1 MGKITVNTGKTIG
14 KIKPMHA
21 VNNNPLKPRSDQTKS
36 CFDDY
41 KAAGI
46 PYARNHD
53 ASHWAGAGREHV
65 VDVNCIFTDFDRDV
79 NDTSAY
85 DFTLTDV
92 YVNTC
97 FEAGAKMYYRLGAS
111 IEHWVKK
118 YNTVP
123 PKDNQK
129 WAEICE
135 HIIMHYN
142 EGWADGFNL
151 GIEYW
156 EIWNEPD
163 LGDEKCWGGTRE
175 EFYELFATS
184 VSYLKNRFPQLK
196 IGGPAVAGI
205 GNPEFMEGL
214 LMRLKKDNIPL
225 DFFSWHLYGND
236 LEWYSGDMKKARNI
250 LDKHGYTKTE
260 SILNEWNYVKDW
272 SDHFVYSIEQ
282 IIGMKGAAFTAA
294 VMLIGQENPLDML
307 MYYDARPSAFNGM
320 FDFYTERPL
329 KGYYPFK
336 MFNNLYKKGAA
347 VETMCDMGDIHAA
360 AAVDKNGGTAT
371 MISYFNDND
380 ELKESKEIEVC
391 FDKAVNASV
400 YLLDEN
406 HTAEKIFGFCGTAV
420 RLALKPN
427 SVVLISDDYE

>member
-1 MGKITVNTGKTIG
+1 METIKVNRDCKKGR
-14 KIKPMHA
+14 IKPMHA
-21 VNNNPLKPRSDQTKS
+21 VNNNPLKPRADQTKS
-36 CFDDY
+36 FFDDY

-79 NDTSAY
+79 NDPSAY

-97 FEAGAKMYYRLGAS
+97 FDAGAEVFYRLGAS

-118 YNTVP
+118 YNTLP
-123 PKDNQK
+123 PADNQK

-142 EGWADGFNL
+142 EGWADGFRL
-151 GIEYW
+151 GITYW

-163 LGDEKCWGGTRE
+163 LNQKKCWGGTWE
-175 EFYELFATS
+175 EFYELFAVTAAH
-184 VSYLKNRFPQLK
+184 LKKRFPQLK
-196 IGGPAVAGI
+196 IGGPAICGI
-205 GNPEFMEGL
+205 GDTDFTEGL
-214 LMRLKKDNIPL
+214 LKRLKKDNIPL
-225 DFFSWHLYGND
+225 DFFSWHLYGYDTSWYEND
-236 LEWYSGDMKKARNI
+236 INKVRNI
-250 LDKHGYTKTE
+250 LDKYGYTETE

-272 SDHFVYSIEQ
+272 SDKYVYSIEQ

-320 FDFYTERPL
+320 FDFYTDRPL

-336 MFNNLYKKGAA
+336 MFNNLYRKGIEAETDCGVPGLYAA
-347 VETMCDMGDIHAA
+347 T
-360 AAVDKNGGTAT
+360 AVDEKGNPST
-371 MISYFNDND
+371 MIAYFSDD
-380 ELKESKEIEVC
+380 EESAEAKETEIVY
-391 FDKAVNASV
+391 DKPVSADV
-400 YLLDEN
+400 YILDSEHN
-406 HTAEKIFGFCGTAV
+406 AEKIFGFSGTSV
-420 RLALKPN
+420 RLTIKPN
-427 SVVLISDDYE
+427 SVILISDNF

>member
-1 MGKITVNTGKTIG
+1 MEKITVNTGKATG

-36 CFDDY
+36 FFNDY

-79 NDTSAY
+79 NDPSAY

-97 FEAGAKMYYRLGAS
+97 FEAGSKMYYRLGAS

-123 PKDNQK
+123 PRDNLK
-129 WAEICE
+129 WAKICE

-142 EGWADGFNL
+142 EGWADGFKL

-163 LGDEKCWGGTRE
+163 LGDKCWGGTPE
-175 EFYELFATS
+175 EFYELFAVS
-184 VSYLKNRFPQLK
+184 VSYLKERFPHLK
-196 IGGPAVAGI
+196 IGGPAVCGV
-205 GNPEFMEGL
+205 GDPTFTRGL
-214 LMRLKKDNIPL
+214 LARLKKDNIPL
-225 DFFSWHLYGND
+225 DFFSWHLYGYDTEWFVND
-236 LEWYSGDMKKARNI
+236 INKVRGI
-250 LDKHGYTKTE
+250 LDEYGYTETE

-272 SDHFVYSIEQ
+272 SEHFVYSIEQ
-282 IIGMKGAAFTAA
+282 IIGMKGAAFTGA

-320 FDFYTERPL
+320 FDFYTDRPL

-336 MFNNLYKKGAA
+336 MFNNLHKKGTA
-347 VETMCDMGDIHAA
+347 VETVCPGGGVHAA
-360 AAVDKNGGTAT
+360 AAVDGNGGTAV
-371 MISYFNDND
+371 MVAYFTDND
-380 ELKESKEIEVC
+380 ELKEKKEIEIC
-391 FDKAVNASV
+391 FDREVNANIF
-400 YLLDEN
+400 LLDNEHN
-406 HTAEKIFGFCGTAV
+406 AEKTVGFRGTAV
-420 RLALKPN
+420 RFAVEPN